1 VQRLEGIHTEAAAR
15 SAAAYEEQASRQA
28 VSLKW
33 RRECHQQRTRGLV
46 EYDRKQQQ
54 QQQQQ
59 QQQRRQWQLEKKQ
72 RQGSVIGHDGAAK
85 VPRANSHEGWQVEG
99 GLRPSIGLIASD
111 NHTNSVRIRSC
122 EQLGP
127 EQERNHYERRVYGP
141 GSEESGRTGK
151 ERSRFG
157 GAGLTAA
164 ERYVPER
171 AAPEVGAFR
180 EPPIGEG
187 SADPGRWGREEAA
200 GQFDLSTEE
209 DYGPGAA
216 GPPGFDR
223 LVRRQEDAKCD
234 RRDGQ
239 EHGPMQKVS
248 DRENGQS
255 EPHHSGHSGH
265 FEGLGRPSAGQ
276 EGGLRGGHL
285 NCQRGRP
292 SRKRWVAEDW
302 PSSRRRA
309 AGDAAARRHMG
320 HDGSPTGGRLEHK
333 DGLPVRHGGNGNGN
347 GSQRRYFPNTD
358 EPLQRHVGGED
369 GPPQRRGVG
378 EGASR
383 DRHVPCEGGS
393 PDWLIDHEDGPPQ
406 RPPVSDNGATDRPF
420 AHEHAPPPMGF
431 NRDVRPARRFGREQ
445 ATFRSVLGSTLERS
459 GTLENTQPPTT
470 KMSPPDSR
478 GSYGED
484 QWAERAVGTPHE
496 GPEVNGFEERCSV
509 RERWPLHHNRADH
522 SNGPPDAGELW
533 LKDQGRGAKRSP
545 VEDHAYGGSPAN
557 DAWPEPQVGRSK
569 AASGRKLFTEDNL
582 ATDRWSV
589 QHGVSHQAFTNVE
602 QSRRVPPLE
611 QDGREQHGP
620 EFLRARETVHSG
632 AGSSG
637 KWYMQLQ
644 HSKKVSEDHWE
655 LHMDG
660 SQGGRQESWDRRE
673 QPPHSAGTERHGEL
687 DMSSPLLVGSTFAS
701 RHQLHHQHEAH
712 AESRSW
718 KGHSAEEVWHTL
730 QEGVPREPAS
740 EAVPYLCE
748 PRFPASHKWDG
759 AQAEGPHAPQREDM
773 QSERVKSEARGGAHN
788 ADQDLQKEGE
798 GWAEEW
804 GQQSQAQV
812 RDEGTWSQPERNRSE
827 RGKGGGRY
835 GRQERGRG
843 GRDGA
848 APRGFFRQFPEL
860 QMEIERKRSLRRE
873 R

>member
-28 VSLKW
+28 EALKW
-33 RRECHQQRTRGLV
+33 RRECHQQRTLGLV

-54 QQQQQ
+54 QQ
-59 QQQRRQWQLEKKQ
+59 RRQRQLEKKQ
-72 RQGSVIGHDGAAK
+72 RPASVIGHDGAAK
-85 VPRANSHEGWQVEG
+85 VSRAKSHEGWQVEG

-127 EQERNHYERRVYGP
+127 EQERNCYDRRVYGP
-141 GSEESGRTGK
+141 GSEESGRSGK
-151 ERSRFG
+151 ERSRLG

-187 SADPGRWGREEAA
+187 SADPGRWGREEVA
-200 GQFDLSTEE
+200 GQFDLSNEE

-265 FEGLGRPSAGQ
+265 FEGLWRPSAGQ

-309 AGDAAARRHMG
+309 AGDGAARRHMG
-320 HDGSPTGGRLEHK
+320 HDGSPTGGRFEHN

-369 GPPQRRGVG
+369 GPTQRRGVG
-378 EGASR
+378 EGVSR

-393 PDWLIDHEDGPPQ
+393 PDWIIDHEDRPPQ

-420 AHEHAPPPMGF
+420 AHEHAPPPIGF
-431 NRDVRPARRFGREQ
+431 NRDARPARRFSREH
-445 ATFRSVLGSTLERS
+445 ATFTSVLGSTLERS
-459 GTLENTQPPTT
+459 GTHGNTQPPTT
-470 KMSPPDSR
+470 KMSPRECSY
-478 GSYGED
+478 GSYGDD
-484 QWAERAVGTPHE
+484 QWAERAVGTPHG

-509 RERWPLHHNRADH
+509 REHWPLHHNRGDH
-522 SNGPPDAGELW
+522 SNDPPDAGELW
-533 LKDQGRGAKRSP
+533 REDQGRGAKRSP
-545 VEDHAYGGSPAN
+545 VEDHAYWSSLAN
-557 DAWPEPQVGRSK
+557 GTWPEPQVGRSK

-582 ATDRWSV
+582 AADRWSV

-611 QDGREQHGP
+611 QDGREQQGP
-620 EFLRARETVHSG
+620 ELLGARETLHGG
-632 AGSSG
+632 AVRSG

-644 HSKKVSEDHWE
+644 HSKKVTEDHWE
-655 LHMDG
+655 HHMDG
-660 SQGGRQESWDRRE
+660 SQGGRHESWGRRE
-673 QPPHSAGTERHGEL
+673 QPAHSAGTERHGEL
-687 DMSSPLLVGSTFAS
+687 DMSSPILVGSTS
-701 RHQLHHQHEAH
+701 RHQLHRQHEAH

-748 PRFPASHKWDG
+748 PRISALSKWDE

-773 QSERVKSEARGGAHN
+773 QSGRVNSEARGGARN
-788 ADQDLQKEGE
+788 ADLDVRKDGE
-798 GWAEEW
+798 G
-804 GQQSQAQV
+804 
-812 RDEGTWSQPERNRSE
+812 RNRSE
-827 RGKGGGRY
+827 RGKGGGRH
-835 GRQERGRG
+835 GRHERGRG

-860 QMEIERKRSLRRE
+860 QMEIDKNRSLRRE